1 MSAST
6 NLEVAVINKAN
17 RTIRQNWNRYRI
29 VVTVSVYKFSIP
41 FLITMLP
48 QSCSISLHSLHWR
61 KLSDVL
67 QLCYPPQLSLR
78 SNWALIAMGHHHQVT
93 YQQCVAR
100 GRVHIMTPHCDVIFH
115 ANITQMLLWKH
126 SKNQTLWWK
135 LYEEAVTLP
144 KPLVRAVQGNLMFFS
159 YTIWQN
165 WSLNIIGFHCKMVA
179 KVCQKPSNHIKMCH
193 HCTKKSNVWSVWIG
207 SLENGISL
215 ATML

>member
-100 GRVHIMTPHCDVIFH
+100 GRVHIMTPHCDVFFH
-115 ANITQMLLWKH
+115 ANITQTLLCGQHGNILKIKH
-126 SKNQTLWWK
+126 YDESFMKRQSLYRNHWSEQSKAISGSSVI
-135 LYEEAVTLP
+135 LYDKIEA
-144 KPLVRAVQGNLMFFS
+144 
-159 YTIWQN
+159 
-165 WSLNIIGFHCKMVA
+165 
-179 KVCQKPSNHIKMCH
+179 
-193 HCTKKSNVWSVWIG
+193 
-207 SLENGISL
+207 
-215 ATML
+215 